1 MRSGLLIAGS
11 LVVLVAA
18 DAVALTPFAFAATS
32 ETLFWFFGEFSRSTM
47 TVKMTEKVI

>member
-18 DAVALTPFAFAATS
+18 DAVALTPFADV
-32 ETLFWFFGEFSRSTM
+32 GSTDGNE
-47 TVKMTEKVI
+47 VKVLERRAPKLRG